1 MPAEKVDRAI
11 LTLQETIDA
20 IYNEKLTFGFTKYK
34 KDRVTLML
42 TKLFGDEKFE
52 KTMMMKLDAYNAS
65 YEIDLQ
71 K

>member
-1 MPAEKVDRAI
+1 M
-11 LTLQETIDA
+11 TLQETIDA
-20 IYNEKLTFGFTKYK
+20 IYNEKLTFGFDKYK

-42 TKLFGDEKFE
+42 NRLFGDEKFE

>member
-1 MPAEKVDRAI
+1 M
-11 LTLQETIDA
+11 TLQKTIDA
-20 IYNEKLTFGFTKYK
+20 IYNEKLTFGFDKYK

-42 TKLFGDEKFE
+42 NRLFGDEKFE

>member
-1 MPAEKVDRAI
+1 M
-11 LTLQETIDA
+11 TLQETIDA
-20 IYNEKLTFGFTKYK
+20 IYNEKLIFSFDKFK

-42 TKLFGDEKFE
+42 TKLFDDEKFE

>member
-1 MPAEKVDRAI
+1 M
-11 LTLQETIDA
+11 TLQETIDA

>member
-1 MPAEKVDRAI
+1 M
-11 LTLQETIDA
+11 TLQKTIDA
-20 IYNEKLTFGFTKYK
+20 IYNEKLTFGFDKYK

>member
-1 MPAEKVDRAI
+1 
-11 LTLQETIDA
+11 
-20 IYNEKLTFGFTKYK
+20 
-34 KDRVTLML
+34 ML
-42 TKLFGDEKFE
+42 SKLFGDEKFE